1 MRDNTIVDIITDR
14 MSSQVQEIL
23 DIYMKYGVMSI
34 LSAKLFNSLLGKSI
48 DEETKSAI
56 MEKTQKIFGMLR
68 SIQSNPKIFKPNME
82 NSLKA
87 EPEILALIK

>member
-1 MRDNTIVDIITDR
+1 
-14 MSSQVQEIL
+14 
-23 DIYMKYGVMSI
+23 
-34 LSAKLFNSLLGKSI
+34 LLGKTI